1 MFFISNGMK
10 KILIVE
16 DDQFLGEVLVEKLKS
31 HGYEVLL
38 AQDGGVGLKMIS
50 QERPTLVLLD
60 MMLPTM
66 SGYEI
71 LQAKFNDPAIK
82 DIPVLVVSN
91 SGQDVEIERIKDL
104 GVTEYLIKVQF
115 SPEEVMQKVD
125 LLIGGPEDGAI
136 PNKSASPVS
145 GLKDVKILWVEDDQ
159 FLGELLARKLSSEGA
174 KLFHAV
180 NGEEALKILQ
190 TEVPDI
196 ITLDIVLPGMNGLKT
211 LEEIHKN
218 ESLAKIPV
226 MMLSNLSQK
235 EDVDKAFSLG
245 AKKFLVKASY
255 TLEEIIAEIKE
266 TIGRK

>member
-1 MFFISNGMK
+1 MK

-16 DDQFLGEVLVEKLKS
+16 DDQFLGEVLLEKLKN
-31 HGYEVLL
+31 HGYDVLL
-38 AQDGGVGLKMIS
+38 ARDGALGLQMI
-50 QERPTLVLLD
+50 QKEKPLLVLLD

-71 LQAKFNDPAIK
+71 LQAKFNDPLIK

-104 GVTEYLIKVQF
+104 GVTEYIVKVQF

-125 LLIGGPEDGAI
+125 MLIGGPEETAV
-136 PNKSASPVS
+136 PNANNISTS

-159 FLGELLARKLSSEGA
+159 FLGELLARKLSAEGA
-174 KLFHAV
+174 HLFHAT
-180 NGEEALKILQ
+180 NGEEALTILN

-218 ESLAKIPV
+218 EALSKIPV
-226 MMLSNLSQK
+226 IMLSNLSQK

-255 TLEEIIAEIKE
+255 TLQEIIAEIKE
-266 TIGRK
+266 TLGRK